1 MTLSTIDRV
10 IALQRTPLFS
20 QVPGRTLAAVAQR
33 AVEVEA
39 GEGTPVIE
47 EGAVEDH
54 MFVVVRG
61 RLRVHRG
68 GVEVATIEPGATVGE
83 LAALVPEPRSA
94 SATAA
99 EPALLL
105 RIEKAVL
112 DELLLDQPELASGVI
127 AALVGLIRARTSSGA
142 PGATLGGT
150 PGANPGGKPPA
161 SESTGQRA
169 SAKP

>member
-10 IALQRTPLFS
+10 IALQRTTLFA

-33 AVEVEA
+33 ATELAVDA
-39 GEGTPVIE
+39 GATVIE

-54 MFVVVRG
+54 MFVVVSG
-61 RLRVHRG
+61 RLRIHRA
-68 GVEVATIEPGATVGE
+68 GVEFATIDAGATVGE

-94 SATAA
+94 TATAA
-99 EPALLL
+99 EPTLLL

-127 AALVGLIRARTSSGA
+127 AALVGVIRARTPSWGERA
-142 PGATLGGT
+142 
-150 PGANPGGKPPA
+150 A
-161 SESTGQRA
+161 SPDNDA
-169 SAKP
+169 

>member
-10 IALQRTPLFS
+10 IALQRTTLFA

-33 AVEVEA
+33 ATELAVDA
-39 GEGTPVIE
+39 GATVIE

-54 MFVVVRG
+54 MFVVVSG
-61 RLRVHRG
+61 RLRIHRA
-68 GVEVATIEPGATVGE
+68 GVEFATIDAGATVGE

-99 EPALLL
+99 EPTLLL

-127 AALVGLIRARTSSGA
+127 AALVGVIRARTPSGGERA
-142 PGATLGGT
+142 
-150 PGANPGGKPPA
+150 
-161 SESTGQRA
+161 A
-169 SAKP
+169 SADDDA